1 MVLIET
7 KDVNVELFNIITRID
22 EAKTLAKHIL
32 YDYTCKFDS
41 ATCNSNQKWNNV
53 NMSVKIIARTKK
65 IIVVIVAHV
74 FVRTVGI

>member
-1 MVLIET
+1 MLLSET
-7 KDVNVELFNIITRID
+7 KDVNVELFNIIKRID
-22 EAKTLAKHIL
+22 EAKTLVKHIL

-41 ATCNSNQKWNNV
+41 ATCNSTQKWNV